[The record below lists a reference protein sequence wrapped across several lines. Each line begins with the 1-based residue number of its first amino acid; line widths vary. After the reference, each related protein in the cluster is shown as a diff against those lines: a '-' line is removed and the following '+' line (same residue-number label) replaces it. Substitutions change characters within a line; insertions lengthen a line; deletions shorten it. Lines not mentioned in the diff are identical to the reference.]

1 MSTKLTR
8 RNFLSRSAL
17 AGAALSLP
25 ARVYSAAQGANSAI
39 RIGMVG
45 FNGRGQAHISAYLG
59 SKLSRITAMC
69 DVDTTVLDKGT
80 AQLKNKS
87 LQVEA
92 YQDIRRM
99 LESKEIDAVSIATP
113 NHWHSLA
120 AIWALQAGKDVYV
133 EKPVSHNVWEGR
145 QLVLAAEKLNRIVQ
159 MGVQSR
165 SALGLADA
173 LEWQKSLPLGKIKWV
188 RGLCYKRRPSI
199 GKVDHETPW
208 PDQIDKDLWYGP
220 APIKPLMRAKLHYD
234 WHWIWDTGNGDL
246 GNQGIH
252 QMDIARRFLG
262 EDALSPSVFSVG
274 GRVGYIDDGETAN
287 SQFIVHGYE
296 KAPLI
301 FEVRGLPSKPGAEET
316 DAEGRKKKGAEKM
329 DNYRGASIGVIVQYE
344 NGYLVCPDYNNAI
357 AVDNEGNAVKKFG
370 NPPIPPGVKD
380 NLPKAGK
387 EEKGQKGES
396 EKENHFVN
404 FLKAVESRKTAD
416 LNGKIIDGHISSAL
430 CHTGN
435 ISYRL
440 GKKLPPD
447 AIREKLK
454 GDKEAMDSFERLAT
468 HLAANNVDIKVDQLA
483 LGEFLKMNPK
493 TEKFIGNAE
502 ADKMLTR
509 NYRAPYVVPSMA

>member
-1 MSTKLTR
+1 MPSQFTR
-8 RNFLSRSAL
+8 RSFLKSTIA
-17 AGAALSLP
+17 AGAAVSLP
-25 ARVYSAAQGANSAI
+25 ARIYAASQGANSVI

-45 FNGRGQAHISAYLG
+45 FNGRGQSHISAYLG
-59 SKLSRITAMC
+59 SKDARITAMC

-92 YQDIRRM
+92 YQDLRKM
-99 LESKEIDAVSIATP
+99 LESKDIDAVSIATP

-120 AIWALQAGKDVYV
+120 AIWAIQAGKDVYV

-145 QLVLAAEKLNRIVQ
+145 QLVKCAEAHGKIVQ

-165 SALGLADA
+165 SAVGIAEA

-199 GKVDHETPW
+199 GKVTQETPF
-208 PDQIDKDLWYGP
+208 PESIDKDLWFGP
-220 APIKPLMRAKLHYD
+220 APVKPLMRAKLHYD

-252 QMDIARRFLG
+252 QMDIARRFIG
-262 EDALSPSVFSVG
+262 EDAISPNVFSLG
-274 GRVGYIDDGETAN
+274 GRVGYVDDGETAN

-301 FEVRGLPSKPGAEET
+301 FEVRGLPAKPGEVEA
-316 DAEGRKKKGAEKM
+316 DAEGKKKKGMEKM
-329 DNYRGASIGVIVQYE
+329 DVYRGASIGVVVQYE

-357 AVDNEGNAVKKFG
+357 AIDNDGNAVKKFG
-370 NPPIPPGVKD
+370 NPPIPPGVTD
-380 NLPKAGK
+380 NLPKTKKEKSAGDPDR
-387 EEKGQKGES
+387 
-396 EKENHFVN
+396 ENHFVN
-404 FLKAVESRKTAD
+404 FLKAVQSRKTSD
-416 LNGKIIDGHISSAL
+416 QNGKIIDGHISSAL

-440 GKKLPPD
+440 GKKMSPD

-454 GDKEAMDSFERLAT
+454 GDKEAMDSFDRLAT
-468 HLAANNVDIKVDQLA
+468 HLAANNVDINVDQLA
-483 LGEFLKMNPK
+483 LGEFLKMDPK
-493 TEKFIGNAE
+493 AEKFIGNAA

-509 NYRAPYVVPSMA
+509 EYRAPYVVPEKV